1 MNSPINDFN
10 NLYKIPSRYVTLFHL
25 KTNDMSKNLLS
36 AEVRRILV
44 NQPQAVTNETTTMY
58 NKLPLKG

>member
-44 NQPQAVTNETTTMY
+44 N
-58 NKLPLKG
+58 